1 MKVRK
6 RWIAAGICI
15 VLLAGCG
22 NTAPLYKKH
31 DNVKN
36 TVALRKKSITEDSLE
51 LAESYRKLYESMKES
66 ETTDLQKQVIE
77 KIGDQGYPVLDTENQ
92 INMVNASKAEK
103 FCESAQQGEKA
114 GTTIICV
121 TEEGGFVRYDLKAE
135 DGRLDVVVSS
145 LKWEDGEPEVSY
157 YHEFEA
163 SEWMYTEKGYL
174 FFEEF
179 LPAGYDGAP
188 GERAIRI
195 KPLDQECRE
204 SYEKY
209 IEDVGYERNNL
220 LSTDWKETDL
230 SGLELYDLYEK
241 LSYIRYGVD
250 FPYKAYEG
258 AEYEIPEKEVEDILK
273 SRFSLDVSAIR
284 RKMVYHPET
293 RTYRYRPRGLYD
305 GSAPYGPYP
314 EVTAVKRED
323 NGKIRLTV
331 EAVWEMEMTDCA
343 MKSELVIRLLED
355 GTFQYVSNQVTFR
368 DTDLPYYWYKPRLTE
383 EEWEGYYGEKEE

>member
-15 VLLAGCG
+15 VLLAGCS

-36 TVALRKKSITEDSLE
+36 TVALRKKNITEDSLE

-114 GTTIICV
+114 GTTLFCV
-121 TEEGGFVRYDLKAE
+121 TEEGGFVRYDLEAE
-135 DGRLDVVVSS
+135 QGRLDVTVSS
-145 LKWEDGEPEVSY
+145 LKWESGEPEVSY

-174 FFEEF
+174 FFKEA

-195 KPLDQECRE
+195 RPLAQECRDA
-204 SYEKY
+204 YDRY
-209 IEDVGYERNNL
+209 LLDVGYERNNL
-220 LSTDWKETDL
+220 FSTDWNETDL
-230 SGLELYDLYEK
+230 GELELYDMYEK
-241 LSYIRYGVD
+241 LSYIKYGENI
-250 FPYKAYEG
+250 PYKAYEG
-258 AEYEIPEKEVEDILK
+258 AEYEIPEKEMEDILQ
-273 SRFSLDVSAIR
+273 SRLRIDVQTIR
-284 RKMVYHPET
+284 GKMVYHPET

-305 GSAPYGPYP
+305 GAAPYGPYP
-314 EVTAVKRED
+314 EVTAVEREGD
-323 NGKIRLTV
+323 RTLRLTV

-343 MKSELVIRLLED
+343 MKSELVIRILQD
-355 GTFQYVSNQVTFR
+355 GRFQYVSNEVTFQEEE
-368 DTDLPYYWYKPRLTE
+368 LPYFWYKPRLTE
-383 EEWEGYYGEKEE
+383 EEWEKYYGEKEE